1 MKTVLTARVGSGY
14 EDILEERYHFPAT
27 YLNQIRAGVGDQFVY
42 YEPRR
47 DSATSSSAGGRQSYF
62 AIGRLGAIEPDTIRP
77 DHYFVSIHDFLSFI
91 HDVPFRAGTTFFES
105 ALQRP
110 DGNTNRGAF
119 GRAVRNLPDN
129 EFEQIVQLGFAGEI
143 PSIGA
148 SERPSADLELAEE
161 PADFIRPIIEI
172 TSSRL
177 FRDRVFARTV
187 QAAYDGTCAITG
199 IKMINGGGRA
209 EAQAAHIK
217 PVAHSGPD
225 SVGNGIALSGT
236 IHWMFDRG
244 LISVDN
250 DYRILTAPRAI
261 PDAVRRLLKPDGY
274 LIVPKDGALKPHPHY
289 LRYHRETIFKG

>member
-27 YLNQIRAGVGDQFVY
+27 YLNQVRAGLGDEFLY

-47 DSATSSSAGGRQSYF
+47 DSASGTTAGGRQAYF
-62 AIGRLGAIEPDTIRP
+62 AVGRLGAIRP
-77 DHYFVSIHDFLSFI
+77 DPMRRDHFFVSIHDFLSFL
-91 HDVPFRAGTTFFES
+91 HVVPFRAGPTFFES

-129 EFEQIVQLGFAGEI
+129 EFEQIVRFGFAGELW
-143 PSIGA
+143 PAERHGSLATGA
-148 SERPSADLELAEE
+148 GLGEESDEFRRPT
-161 PADFIRPIIEI
+161 IEF

-177 FRDRVFARTV
+177 FRDRVFARAIQSV
-187 QAAYDGTCAITG
+187 YAGTCAVTG
-199 IKMINGGGRA
+199 IKILNGGGRP

-225 SVGNGIALSGT
+225 SIGNGLALSGT

-244 LISVDN
+244 LISVDD
-250 DYRILTAPRAI
+250 DYRILTVPSSI
-261 PDAVRRLLKPDGY
+261 PDPVKRLLSPDGC
-274 LIVPKDGALKPHPHY
+274 ISVPKEESLRPHRHY
-289 LRYHRETIFKG
+289 LRYHRENIFKG